1 MTRRVGIVSLALYVA
16 TIWLANWAVN
26 HYGIVS
32 VGFGLAAP
40 AGVYFAGLA
49 LTLRDMTQDALG
61 KRAVVGAILLGAGLS
76 YWVGGGA
83 TIPGG
88 HVSIAIASGI
98 AFLFSELCDF
108 AIYTP
113 LRERRWLGAIL
124 ASNIVGALVDSLLF
138 LWLAFGAVTFWKGQ
152 FVGKMTM
159 TLVAIALL
167 WSARSLLRG
176 SEPVVRGGGAA

>member
-1 MTRRVGIVSLALYVA
+1 MTRRVGFVSLVAYVA

-26 HYGIVS
+26 HYGLVS
-32 VGFGLAAP
+32 VGFGLVAP

-49 LTLRDMTQDALG
+49 LTLRDTTQDALG

-76 YWVGGGA
+76 YWIGGGA

-88 HVSIAIASGI
+88 KVSIAFASGI

-108 AIYTP
+108 VVYTP
-113 LRERRWLGAIL
+113 VRERAWLGAIL
-124 ASNIVGALVDSLLF
+124 ASNIIGSLVDSLLF
-138 LWLAFGAVTFWKGQ
+138 LWLAFGSVALWKGQ

-159 TLVAIALL
+159 TLVAIAML
-167 WSARSLLRG
+167 AA
-176 SEPVVRGGGAA
+176 VRASHRAGRPEVEV

>member
-1 MTRRVGIVSLALYVA
+1 MNRRVGILTLVAYVA

-32 VGFGLAAP
+32 VGFGLVAP

-49 LTLRDMTQDALG
+49 LTLRDITQDTLG
-61 KRAVVGAILLGAGLS
+61 KRAVVGAILAGAALS
-76 YWVGGGA
+76 YWIGGGA

-88 HVSIAIASGI
+88 HVSIAVASGI
-98 AFLFSELCDF
+98 AFLFSEFCDF

-113 LRERRWLGAIL
+113 IKERRWLGAIL
-124 ASNIVGALVDSLLF
+124 ASNIVGSLVDSLLF
-138 LWLAFGAVTFWKGQ
+138 LWLAFGSVALWKGQ

-159 TLVAIALL
+159 TLVAIAVLAL
-167 WSARSLLRG
+167 
-176 SEPVVRGGGAA
+176 VRYRWHDREAVAAL